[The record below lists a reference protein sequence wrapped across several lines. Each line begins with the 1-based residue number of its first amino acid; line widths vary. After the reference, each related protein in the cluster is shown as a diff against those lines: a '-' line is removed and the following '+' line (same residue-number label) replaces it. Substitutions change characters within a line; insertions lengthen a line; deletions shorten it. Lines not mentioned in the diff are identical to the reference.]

1 MHPPSEIT
9 RFALTGCWMM
19 QSDANHSL
27 ASKLPGRPGE
37 YREIVR
43 FLVQIGRL
51 AFQEPPDIEHLEI
64 EFPKSSNREF
74 TRADQVPKIE

>member
-1 MHPPSEIT
+1 MRTILW
-9 RFALTGCWMM
+9 R
-19 QSDANHSL
+19 ANSL
-27 ASKLPGRPGE
+27 VGRE
-37 YREIVR
+37 YREIAR

-51 AFQEPPDIEHLEI
+51 AFQKPPDIEHLQI